1 MAKIGLS
8 APVTPFECQF
18 LKNAIKKVEKT
29 LGINHNLKELYCAFY
44 GFLAFGLA
52 TLTSGN

>member
-8 APVTPFECQF
+8 APVTPFEYQF